1 MVGEFCVPQL
11 WVKIFSKR
19 KQKPTSFLKKLTGK
33 VPTTE
38 LTLVSKQLKHS
49 SDLRTIGVDEAG
61 RGPLVGSV
69 VAAAVIVPSDFHL
82 YGLTDSKKLSEK
94 KRDSLYQQIT
104 NQCYWSVAEAS
115 SIEIDQIN
123 ILQAT
128 MLAMKRAIIDLQEEY
143 SKYSG
148 NTTFNVI
155 VDGNHC
161 PDIDNCKAIIKGDLS
176 EPIISAASIIA
187 KVTRD
192 RQMRELDEQYP
203 QYGFAKHKGY
213 GTREHFIALS
223 KYGPIKGV
231 HRHSFSPIKEF
242 S

>member
-1 MVGEFCVPQL
+1 VL
-11 WVKIFSKR
+11 I
-19 KQKPTSFLKKLTGK
+19 TG
-33 VPTTE
+33 
-38 LTLVSKQLKHS
+38 LTLASKQFKDTY
-49 SDLRTIGVDEAG
+49 DLRTIGVDEAG

-69 VAAAVIVPSDFHL
+69 VAAAVILPPDFHL

-104 NQCYWSVAEAS
+104 EQCDWSVAEAS

-143 SKYSG
+143 SKYRG
-148 NTTFNVI
+148 KNIFNVM

-161 PDIDNCKAIIKGDLS
+161 PDIANCMAIVKGDLN
-176 EPIISAASIIA
+176 EPTISAASIIA

-192 RQMRELDEQYP
+192 QQMRELDSQYP
-203 QYGFAKHKGY
+203 EYGFAQHKGY
-213 GTREHFIALS
+213 GTQKHLLALS
-223 KYGPIKGV
+223 KYGPIQGI
-231 HRHSFSPIKEF
+231 HRHTFGPIKEL

>member
-1 MVGEFCVPQL
+1 
-11 WVKIFSKR
+11 
-19 KQKPTSFLKKLTGK
+19 LTGK
-33 VPTTE
+33 APTTE
-38 LTLVSKQLKHS
+38 LTLVSKQFKHN
-49 SDLRTIGVDEAG
+49 SDLSTIGVDEAG

-69 VAAAVIVPSDFHL
+69 VAAAVILPPDFHL

-104 NQCYWSVAEAS
+104 DQCDWSVAEAS

-143 SKYSG
+143 SKYRG
-148 NTTFNVI
+148 KTIFNVM
-155 VDGNHC
+155 VDGNYC
-161 PDIDNCKAIIKGDLS
+161 PDIANCIAIVKGDLS
-176 EPIISAASIIA
+176 EPTISAASIIA

-192 RQMRELDEQYP
+192 RQMRELDSQYP
-203 QYGFAKHKGY
+203 QYGFAQHKGY
-213 GTREHFIALS
+213 GTRKHILALS
-223 KYGPIKGV
+223 KYGPIQGI
-231 HRHSFSPIKEF
+231 HRHTFSPIKEF

>member
-1 MVGEFCVPQL
+1 
-11 WVKIFSKR
+11 
-19 KQKPTSFLKKLTGK
+19 LTGK
-33 VPTTE
+33 APTIE
-38 LTLVSKQLKHS
+38 LTLVSKQFKHS

-69 VAAAVIVPSDFHL
+69 VAAAVILPPNFHL

-104 NQCYWSVAEAS
+104 EKCDWSVAEAS

-128 MLAMKRAIIDLQEEY
+128 MLAMKRAIIDLQAEY
-143 SKYSG
+143 SKYIGKSI
-148 NTTFNVI
+148 FNVM
-155 VDGNHC
+155 VDGKHC
-161 PDIDNCKAIIKGDLS
+161 PDIPNCIAIVKGDLS
-176 EPIISAASIIA
+176 EPTISAASIIA

-192 RQMRELDEQYP
+192 RQMRELDLQYP
-203 QYGFAKHKGY
+203 QYGFAQHKGY
-213 GTREHFIALS
+213 GTRKHFLALS
-223 KYGPIKGV
+223 KYGPIQGI
-231 HRHSFSPIKEF
+231 HRHTFSPIKEF

>member
-1 MVGEFCVPQL
+1 M
-11 WVKIFSKR
+11 
-19 KQKPTSFLKKLTGK
+19 TGK
-33 VPTTE
+33 APTTE
-38 LTLVSKQLKHS
+38 LTLVSKQFKHS
-49 SDLRTIGVDEAG
+49 PDLRTIGVDEAG

-69 VAAAVIVPSDFHL
+69 VAAAVILPPDFHL

-104 NQCYWSVAEAS
+104 EQCDWSVAEAS

-143 SKYSG
+143 SQYRGK
-148 NTTFNVI
+148 TIFNVM

-161 PDIDNCKAIIKGDLS
+161 PDIANCIAIVKGDLS
-176 EPIISAASIIA
+176 EPTISAASIIA

-192 RQMRELDEQYP
+192 RQMRELDSQYP
-203 QYGFAKHKGY
+203 QYGFAQHKGY
-213 GTREHFIALS
+213 GTRKHILALS
-223 KYGPIKGV
+223 KYGPIQGI
-231 HRHSFSPIKEF
+231 HRHTFSPIKEF

>member
-1 MVGEFCVPQL
+1 M
-11 WVKIFSKR
+11 
-19 KQKPTSFLKKLTGK
+19 TGK
-33 VPTTE
+33 APITE
-38 LTLVSKQLKHS
+38 LTLASKQLKHS
-49 SDLRTIGVDEAG
+49 SDLKTIGVDEAG

-69 VAAAVIVPSDFHL
+69 VASAVILPPDFHL

-104 NQCYWSVAEAS
+104 EQCDWSVAEAS

-143 SKYSG
+143 SKYRDK
-148 NTTFNVI
+148 TIFNVM

-161 PDIDNCKAIIKGDLS
+161 PDIVNCMAIVKGDLI
-176 EPIISAASIIA
+176 EPTISAASIIA

-192 RQMRELDEQYP
+192 RQMRELDSQYP
-203 QYGFAKHKGY
+203 QYGFARHKGY
-213 GTREHFIALS
+213 GTRKHLLALS
-223 KYGPIKGV
+223 KYGPIQGI
-231 HRHSFSPIKEF
+231 HRHTFGPIKEF

>member
-1 MVGEFCVPQL
+1 M
-11 WVKIFSKR
+11 
-19 KQKPTSFLKKLTGK
+19 TGK
-33 VPTTE
+33 APTTE
-38 LTLVSKQLKHS
+38 LTLVSKQFKHN
-49 SDLRTIGVDEAG
+49 SDLSIIGVDEAG

-69 VAAAVIVPSDFHL
+69 VAAAVILPPDFHL

-104 NQCYWSVAEAS
+104 DQCNWSVAEAS

-143 SKYSG
+143 SKYRG
-148 NTTFNVI
+148 KTIFNVM

-161 PDIDNCKAIIKGDLS
+161 PDIANCIAIVKGDLS
-176 EPIISAASIIA
+176 EPTISAASIIA

-192 RQMRELDEQYP
+192 RQMRELDSQYP
-203 QYGFAKHKGY
+203 QYGFAQHKGY
-213 GTREHFIALS
+213 GTRKHLLALS
-223 KYGPIKGV
+223 KYGPIQDI
-231 HRHSFSPIKEF
+231 HRHTFSPIKEF